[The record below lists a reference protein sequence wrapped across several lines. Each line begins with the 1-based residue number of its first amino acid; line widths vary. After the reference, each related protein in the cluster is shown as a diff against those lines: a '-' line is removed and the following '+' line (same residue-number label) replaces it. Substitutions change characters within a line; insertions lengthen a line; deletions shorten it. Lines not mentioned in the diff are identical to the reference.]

1 VKGVRIAAYDFLPGH
16 TFVVGFVDYL
26 VVDVCDVL
34 DEGNL
39 VSSTPQVPCDHIP
52 EKGSAGVADV
62 NMIVDR
68 RAADVNADLPVLPD
82 LDLLS
87 AKGVS

>member
-1 VKGVRIAAYDFLPGH
+1 VKGVRVAADGFLPGH
-16 TFVVGFVDYL
+16 TFFVGFVDYL

-39 VSSTPQVPCDHIP
+39 VSSTPQIPCDHIP
-52 EKGSAGVADV
+52 EKGSASVADV
-62 NMIVDR
+62 NVVVDR
-68 RAADVNADLPVLPD
+68 RAADVDADLTVLPN

-87 AKGVS
+87 A